1 MRALI
6 TKDNILNNWE
16 LSKKE
21 KEDIFYTEKIQDEEV
36 KKILEIINF

>member
-6 TKDNILNNWE
+6 TKDNISNNWE